1 LIFDEVCFTCDE
13 QVDPDEL
20 EDIWSKGVGGAQEVD
35 DNQDDGHQHVD
46 ERKSEEKL
54 SRHEKG

>member
-1 LIFDEVCFTCDE
+1 LIFDKVCFTCDE
-13 QVDPDEL
+13 QVDPDEF